1 MIIEYLDKS
10 KKINFEEERSI
21 IFIII
26 LKKTLKNTLKNTLK
40 CCLAVM
46 AEEFHWK

>member
-26 LKKTLKNTLKNTLK
+26 LKKTLKNTLK